1 MNRPMRVLMVSAEVE
16 SFARTGGLGDMV
28 AALSLTLAK
37 LGLDVVVVT
46 PRYGVTRVPSA
57 ARAWSEAVDVRWGW
71 APSDVSRGAVLE
83 SEERFESGG
92 RRRVCLLDVP
102 ELFDRNGIYGD
113 PRDGYGEFADNDRRF
128 AVLSRG
134 ALEVGARAWDG
145 GPDVLHAHDWHTAFA
160 VLYAKLVMGD
170 AWATVPAVF
179 TIHNLA
185 FQGVYGETTL
195 DRTHLPRSAFRPEVL
210 WHDGNVNLMKGAT
223 ALADRITTVSP
234 TYAREILTLEGG
246 AGLDLHMRAHAH
258 RLVGILNGIDT
269 ESANPHTD
277 PALAHRYDVTSFEVG
292 RARCKEALQKAV
304 GLDASNGPLFGCVAR
319 LTWQKG
325 IDLVLPLVDTIVAR
339 GGQLLLVGQGDTDL
353 EQRFLDAAA
362 RHPGKVVTKIAFDPP
377 LSRRVFAGADF
388 FLVPSRFEPCGLTQL
403 YAMRYG
409 ALPIVTNVGGLHDT
423 VEPVADVGSARER
436 GVGIVA
442 ARADEEALR
451 PAFDAAFELYRDRP
465 AVARAVA
472 RAMRQDVSW
481 WGPARAYVTLYENAL
496 GG

>member
-28 AALSLTLAK
+28 AALSLALAK

-46 PRYGVTRVPSA
+46 PRYGITRVPPN
-57 ARAWSEAVDVRWGW
+57 ARQWPERVDARWGW
-71 APSDVSRGAVLE
+71 GPSDVSHATVLE
-83 SEERFESGG
+83 CEESFEGGG

-102 ELFDRNGIYGD
+102 ELFDRTGIYAD
-113 PRDGYGEFADNDRRF
+113 ARGEFADNDRRF

-134 ALEVGARAWDG
+134 ALEVGTRAWEG

-160 VLYAKLVMGD
+160 VVYAKLVMGER
-170 AWATVPAVF
+170 WAKLPAVF

-185 FQGVYGETTL
+185 FQGVYGESTL

-210 WHDGNVNLMKGAT
+210 WHDGAVNLMKGAT

-234 TYAREILTLEGG
+234 TYAREILTAAGG

-269 ESANPHTD
+269 DSADPHTD
-277 PALAHRYDVTSFEVG
+277 PVLARRYDVTSFEVG
-292 RARCKEALQKAV
+292 RAACKAV
-304 GLDASNGPLFGCVAR
+304 LLQSVGLTDSDGPLFGCVAR

-325 IDLVLPLVDTIVAR
+325 IDLVLPFVDAIVAR
-339 GGQLLLVGQGDTDL
+339 GGRLLVVGQGETEL
-353 EQRFLDAAA
+353 EHRFVDAAA

-377 LSRRVFAGADF
+377 LSRRVFAGSDF
-388 FLVPSRFEPCGLTQL
+388 FLAPSRFEPCGLTQL

-423 VEPVADVGSARER
+423 VEPIADVGSARER

-442 ARADEEALR
+442 PRADEASLR
-451 PAFDAAFELYRDRP
+451 IAFEAAFELYRDRP
-465 AVARAVA
+465 SVARAVA
-472 RAMRQDVSW
+472 RAMRKDVSW
-481 WGPARAYVTLYENAL
+481 WGPARAYVALYEDVL

>member
-46 PRYGVTRVPSA
+46 PRYGITRVPPNA
-57 ARAWSEAVDVRWGW
+57 HAWPEPVEVRWGW
-71 APSDVSRGAVLE
+71 GPSDVSRATVLAC
-83 SEERFESGG
+83 EERFESGG

-113 PRDGYGEFADNDRRF
+113 VHGEFSDNDRRF

-134 ALEVGARAWDG
+134 ALEVGSRAWEG

-170 AWATVPAVF
+170 AWAKLPSVF

-185 FQGVYGETTL
+185 FQGVYGEATL

-234 TYAREILTLEGG
+234 TYAREILGADGG
-246 AGLDLHMRAHAH
+246 AGLDLHLRAHAH
-258 RLVGILNGIDT
+258 RLVGILNGVDT
-269 ESANPHTD
+269 ESADPHTD
-277 PALAHRYDVTSFEVG
+277 PALAQRYDVTSFEAG
-292 RARCKEALQKAV
+292 RARCKDALVRAV
-304 GLDASNGPLFGCVAR
+304 GLDASDGPLFGCVAR

-325 IDLVLPLVDTIVAR
+325 LDLVLPLVDTIVAR
-339 GGQLLLVGQGDTDL
+339 GGRLLVVGQGEADL
-353 EQRFLDAAA
+353 EERFLEAAA

-409 ALPIVTNVGGLHDT
+409 SVPVVTDVGGLHDT

-442 ARADEEALR
+442 PAANERALST
-451 PAFDAAFELYRDRP
+451 AFERAFELYRDRP

-472 RAMRQDVSW
+472 RAMRKDVSW
-481 WGPARAYVTLYENAL
+481 WGPARAYVTLYENVL